1 MRRLIFHTVEW
12 LLQTLCLFHS
22 LRVCVRVCMLGV
34 VSVCTCSCVYTRPKM
49 VCTCV
54 CSLLNGSMFSFLSH
68 SYTLKRVVEGLPAE
82 LPWLLMLRE
91 MNFDLLCPISYPAD
105 SHVMAR
111 RISNS
116 SQTRTHLKRKDGR
129 NPLFASLNPSFKD
142 EGWSL
147 FLILQFGCQ

>member
-1 MRRLIFHTVEW
+1 
-12 LLQTLCLFHS
+12 
-22 LRVCVRVCMLGV
+22 MLGV
-34 VSVCTCSCVYTRPKM
+34 VSVCTCLCVCVYTPRNG
-49 VCTCV
+49 VYVCV

-68 SYTLKRVVEGLPAE
+68 SYTLKRVVEGLLAE

-116 SQTRTHLKRKDGR
+116 SQTH
-129 NPLFASLNPSFKD
+129 A
-142 EGWSL
+142 
-147 FLILQFGCQ
+147 LI